1 MSDETKFTASFT
13 GIAAL
18 LRSPMVGEQLLAMAE
33 QVKARAEEIAPVD
46 TSQYAQHSGRYK
58 ASFSASLG
66 VNGRLN
72 RAEAVVSNSAPEA
85 IDVEKG
91 NSNQEGQH
99 VLMRALDIIRGGL

>member
-1 MSDETKFTASFT
+1 MSEAKFTGSFT

-18 LRSPMVGEQLLAMAE
+18 LRSEMVGEALLAQAE
-33 QVKARAEEIAPVD
+33 KVKARAEELAPVD

-58 ASFSASLG
+58 GSFST
-66 VNGRLN
+66 RLAMNTRRN
-72 RAEAVVSNSAPEA
+72 RIEAAVVNDAPEA

-91 NSNQEGQH
+91 TSKMDGQH